1 MKKFIIAIDAGT
13 TSNRSI
19 LFDLKG
25 KPVFSSQKE
34 FTQYFP
40 KSGWVEHD
48 PEEIWYSVFATCK
61 EVMEKAGVT
70 ASDIKGIGITN
81 QRETV
86 VVWNKDTGKSLGNA
100 IVWQDRRTITTCIEM
115 DSATLDGKALSE
127 QIADKTGL
135 LIDPYF
141 SSTKLHWILSEIVV
155 SDSSLDIDDLLFGT
169 VDTYLIWKL
178 TGGHSHATDVTNAS
192 RTQLLN
198 ISTLEWDEDL
208 LKYFDSSLLAL
219 YL

>member
-1 MKKFIIAIDAGT
+1 
-13 TSNRSI
+13 
-19 LFDLKG
+19 
-25 KPVFSSQKE
+25 
-34 FTQYFP
+34 
-40 KSGWVEHD
+40 
-48 PEEIWYSVFATCK
+48 
-61 EVMEKAGVT
+61 
-70 ASDIKGIGITN
+70 
-81 QRETV
+81 
-86 VVWNKDTGKSLGNA
+86 
-100 IVWQDRRTITTCIEM
+100 M

-141 SSTKLHWILSEIVV
+141 SSTKLHWILSEIVA
-155 SDSSLDIDDLLFGT
+155 SDSGLDIDDLLFGT

-208 LKYFDSSLLAL
+208 SQIFRYTRVLLPRFG
-219 YL
+219 